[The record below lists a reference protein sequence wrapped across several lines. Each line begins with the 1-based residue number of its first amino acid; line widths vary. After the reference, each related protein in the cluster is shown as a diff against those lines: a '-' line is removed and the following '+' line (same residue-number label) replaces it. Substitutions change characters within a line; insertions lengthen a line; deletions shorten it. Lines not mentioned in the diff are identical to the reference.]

1 MSISVWNSQL
11 WVPVEM
17 QFTTTLLYKLLQ
29 CSPWLFFWLL
39 FSLLFFPLLQ
49 ALLTSLI
56 YGSVLQDSGVRKY
69 LVQFMSRHI
78 EEVGPGKEACRS
90 FSIKVWSFWSVVCN
104 CWGFK
109 SAEVSVGKLS
119 LVFDLESKC
128 KALKSS
134 ERERRMD
141 LLQIQGTW
149 GNSYQLLHLQ
159 REKNEYMLDMSD
171 SIVL

>member
-1 MSISVWNSQL
+1 MFISVWNSQL
-11 WVPVEM
+11 ECLWKCSS
-17 QFTTTLLYKLLQ
+17 QKLFFTG
-29 CSPWLFFWLL
+29 CSSAHRDFFFWLL
-39 FSLLFFPLLQ
+39 FSLLFFHLLQ

-69 LVQFMSRHI
+69 IVQFISRHT
-78 EEVGPGKEACRS
+78 EVGPGKEACPS

-109 SAEVSVGKLS
+109 SAEVSVGKPA

-134 ERERRMD
+134 KRERRMD
-141 LLQIQGTW
+141 LLQIQGIW
-149 GNSYQLLHLQ
+149 GNSSQPLHLQ
-159 REKNEYMLDMSD
+159 REENEYVLDMSD
-171 SIVL
+171 SVVL